1 MKEQPS
7 AAMPETGLEIPL
19 PSGAVFPDWSVV
31 ASATV
36 RASLNATLG
45 VLRMAKKWPGMGA
58 DEERVRL
65 AVLTHYAEAGNAPS
79 HGRLSKITGF
89 EPDQIVRLLEKLEV
103 RDLVVL
109 NQDGQGVI
117 GAYPF
122 TEANTGHRI
131 RLGDKTL
138 NAMCAIDALG
148 AGAMLGVDAVI
159 DSACRRCGR
168 AIHVETRDKGRGIES
183 VSPEG
188 AVVWS
193 GVREIDGCAAD
204 TQCTVMA
211 FFCSDDHLNG
221 WRRDDPAG
229 AEGHRLSM
237 DEGLQAGMAIFLPF
251 LARDDGPSTE

>member
-7 AAMPETGLEIPL
+7 AAMIETALEIPL
-19 PSGAVFPDWSVV
+19 LSGAVFPDWSVV
-31 ASATV
+31 TSDKV

-58 DEERVRL
+58 DEERVRV
-65 AVLTHYAEAGNAPS
+65 AVLTHYAEAGHPPS
-79 HGRLSKITGF
+79 HGRLSDITGF
-89 EPDQIVRLLEKLEV
+89 EPDQIVRLLEKLEE

-109 NQDGQGVI
+109 NKDGQEVI

-122 TEANTGHRI
+122 TEGTTGHRI

-148 AGAMLGVDAVI
+148 AGAMVGVDAVI
-159 DSACRRCGR
+159 DSACRQCGR
-168 AIHVETRDKGRGIES
+168 AIHVETRDEGRGIES
-183 VSPEG
+183 VSPEN
-188 AVVWS
+188 AIVWL
-193 GVREIDGCAAD
+193 GVQDIDGCAAD
-204 TQCTVMA
+204 TQCTVMT
-211 FFCSDDHLNG
+211 FFCSDDHLNA
-221 WRRDDPAG
+221 WRRDNPAG
-229 AEGHRLSM
+229 AQGHRLAM

>member
-1 MKEQPS
+1 
-7 AAMPETGLEIPL
+7 MPETGLEIPL
-19 PSGAVFPDWSVV
+19 LSGAVFPDWSVV
-31 ASATV
+31 TSKNV

-58 DEERVRL
+58 DEERVRV

-79 HGRLSKITGF
+79 HGRLAEITGF
-89 EPDQIVRLLEKLEV
+89 EPDQIVRPLQKLEI

-109 NQDGQGVI
+109 NKDGQEVI

-148 AGAMLGVDAVI
+148 AGGMVGVDAVI
-159 DSACRRCGR
+159 DSACRQCGR
-168 AIHVETRDKGRGIES
+168 AIHVETRDKGRGIECM
-183 VSPEG
+183 SPEG
-188 AVVWS
+188 AIVWL
-193 GVREIDGCAAD
+193 GVQEIDGCAAD

-211 FFCSDDHLNG
+211 FFCSEDHLDA
-221 WRRDDPAG
+221 WRRENSAG

-251 LARDDGPSTE
+251 LAKDDRPTTE